1 MGFHPKDYQIVAQI
15 LNFVQND
22 SSLSTEQ
29 LAERVNLSKNACWRR
44 VKQLESTGV
53 IKKRVAL
60 VDPKAVDLSLQVF
73 VTVSVKEHAL
83 DWLDK
88 FEAAMSNL
96 PQITGA
102 FRTTGEIDYLL
113 SVRVKDVEGYD
124 AFYKSFISQVPGMDL
139 SATFVMEEIKN
150 STALPVVAKV
160 S

>member
-1 MGFHPKDYQIVAQI
+1 M
-15 LNFVQND
+15 
-22 SSLSTEQ
+22 
-29 LAERVNLSKNACWRR
+29 
-44 VKQLESTGV
+44 
-53 IKKRVAL
+53 AL

-96 PQITGA
+96 PQFTGA